1 MYDRQVITK
10 LFPLVLLCLYVLC
23 MVPLMGGHH
32 VASGHLQHDA
42 STSCSTCMGSAAMN
56 TGGML
61 FIVLGLLSLIVSAA
75 PPLTLVADQ
84 FHPPRTR

>member
-1 MYDRQVITK
+1 MTK
-10 LFPLVLLCLYVLC
+10 LFLLLLLCLSVLC
-23 MVPLMGGHH
+23 MTPLMESHH
-32 VASGHLQHDA
+32 LASDHLHHDA
-42 STSCSTCMGSAAMN
+42 STSCSTCMGSAAMS

-84 FHPPRTR
+84 FHPPRTH